1 MKQNMTDL
9 LSGADAAELEGL
21 LEISEDARAPKSAV
35 RRIRRKVARSD
46 EPSGKTAFFA
56 RKKRLIAVAAIA
68 LLALAAIGG
77 VFALNRRSPKVP
89 NVGELINDT
98 GKGTPETDSVP
109 SADRTEHVT
118 LSPVPDESDR
128 VAGGKK
134 VEILGQLTNVD
145 RDICKKIMFFE
156 SENAA
161 YMMFL
166 EGRPLYRYENG
177 SFAETGTVPPEA
189 AYLSRAFADGY
200 AYIEG
205 EFSCVGGPERGLF
218 RFDLRTGKLEKY
230 VDCEEAVVSVATAG
244 KYVYYV
250 TCDYTK
256 RPPDLKYTLKRLDTE
271 TDEIELLFVSDES
284 VFGLCEYEG
293 DLFFSIPS
301 TGVCRI
307 GNGTDMSVIS
317 SGENERVDAFTLS
330 DGRLYVYFRKNTPED
345 GGELRRENI
354 IRVYDLGGNALGEK
368 TFDTPSGDEPK
379 DTDRHYLGS
388 VIDEL
393 TVYGGKVVSFDADAF
408 YLEDI
413 VSGEETRIGT
423 PFFREESALRD
434 YFYSYDFSKTVFDG
448 KLFFNRF
455 DSFLEY
461 SDGNVRYFTLG

>member
-21 LEISEDARAPKSAV
+21 IDLSEDARAPKSAV
-35 RRIRRKVARSD
+35 RRICRKVAKSD
-46 EPSGKTAFFA
+46 EPSGKTAFSA

-68 LLALAAIGG
+68 LLALAALGG

-89 NVGELINDT
+89 DVGELINDT
-98 GKGTPETDSVP
+98 GKGTPETDTVP
-109 SADRTEHVT
+109 PVDRTEHVM

-134 VEILGQLTNVD
+134 VEVTGPIGYAD
-145 RDICKKIMFFE
+145 RDIRKKIMFFE

-177 SFAETGTVPPEA
+177 VFTKTGTVPPEA
-189 AYLSRAFADGY
+189 AYLSNAFADGY
-200 AYIEG
+200 AYIKG
-205 EFSCVGGPERGLF
+205 EFSCIGGPERGLF
-218 RFDLRTGKLEKY
+218 RFDIRTGKLEKY
-230 VDCEEAVVSVATAG
+230 VDCEESAVSVATVG

-256 RPPDLKYTLKRLDTE
+256 RPPDWKYTLKRLDTE
-271 TDEIELLFVSDES
+271 TNGIELLLTSEDS
-284 VFGLCEYEG
+284 VFGLREYEG
-293 DLFFSIPS
+293 DLFFSISS
-301 TGVCRI
+301 TGICRI
-307 GNGTDMSVIS
+307 GNGTEMRVYR

-345 GGELRRENI
+345 GGELKRESV
-354 IRVYDLGGNALGEK
+354 IRVYDLGGSVLGEK
-368 TFDTPSGDEPK
+368 VFDTARGDARKE
-379 DTDRHYLGS
+379 TDRLYLGS
-388 VIDEL
+388 YIDEL

-413 VSGEETRIGT
+413 VSGEEKRIET
-423 PFFREESALRD
+423 PFFRDSANGNS
-434 YFYSYDFSKTVFDG
+434 YFVTDVSKTVYDG
-448 KLFFNRF
+448 KLFFNVF

-461 SDGNVRYFTLG
+461 SDGNLRYFTLG